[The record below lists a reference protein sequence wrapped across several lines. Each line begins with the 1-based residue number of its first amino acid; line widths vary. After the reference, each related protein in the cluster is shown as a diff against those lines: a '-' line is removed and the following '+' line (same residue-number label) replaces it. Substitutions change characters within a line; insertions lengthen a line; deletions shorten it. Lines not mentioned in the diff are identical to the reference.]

1 MRRLNTIAGHLAP
14 EQSGDPSNKQSL
26 SVVDNR
32 TGSSYIIPIKHNS
45 IKATDLSRIK
55 LGPSGSTDAV
65 SEDKGVKAFDPGFMN
80 TACCVSRV
88 SFIDGSRG
96 ILRYRGY
103 PIEQLATE
111 GGSFEETV
119 FLLLYGDLPT
129 RAQLSDFSAK
139 LRRSLSVPEGVK
151 DIIRSFSRDVHPM
164 AMLMTAMVAV
174 GGYRQETNPVFQGQD
189 VYKDGATRNWEALRA
204 IGATAAAAAFVLR
217 HRQGLPFVEP
227 ARDVPFIEAFLM
239 MLDGAQTRPHS
250 AFVRALEVL
259 FITHAE
265 HELNCS
271 TAAAR
276 HLASS
281 NADIYTSFAGA
292 VGALY
297 GPRHGGANE
306 AVVNMLQRIRTVDQV
321 PKFMGRVKARDERLM
336 GFGHRIYKSYD
347 PRVRIVRQVAEE
359 VFQITGADELI
370 EVAKA
375 LEHTA
380 VNDEFFIKRK
390 LYPNVDFYSGLIY
403 KALGFP
409 SDYFTV
415 LFAVPRAAGWAAH
428 WMEFQVDPDNR
439 ISRPLQVYRGK
450 GMRTVVPIEERP
462 QAVPAQALTVRVP
475 IE

>member
-1 MRRLNTIAGHLAP
+1 M
-14 EQSGDPSNKQSL
+14 
-26 SVVDNR
+26 
-32 TGSSYIIPIKHNS
+32 
-45 IKATDLSRIK
+45 
-55 LGPSGSTDAV
+55 
-65 SEDKGVKAFDPGFMN
+65 
-80 TACCVSRV
+80 
-88 SFIDGSRG
+88 
-96 ILRYRGY
+96 RYRGY
-103 PIEQLATE
+103 PIEQLAAD
-111 GGSFEETV
+111 GGTFEETA

-129 RAQLSDFSAK
+129 TAQLSDFSAK
-139 LRRSLSVPEGVK
+139 LRRSLSIPEGVK
-151 DIIRSFSRDVHPM
+151 DLIRTFSRDTHPM
-164 AMLMTAMVAV
+164 VMLMAAVVAV
-174 GGYRQETNPVFQGQD
+174 GGYRKEANPVYHGQD
-189 VYKDGATRNWEALRA
+189 VYKDSATRNWEALRA
-204 IGATAAAAAFVLR
+204 IGATATAAACILR
-217 HRQGLPFVEP
+217 HRQGLPFVEAHP
-227 ARDVPFIEAFLM
+227 TAPFIENFLM
-239 MLDGAQTRPHS
+239 MLDGTEVRPHP

-306 AVVNMLQRIRTVDQV
+306 AVVNMLDRIRSVDQV

-336 GFGHRIYKSYD
+336 GFGHRIYKNYD
-347 PRVRIVRQVAEE
+347 PRVRIVREVAEE
-359 VFQITGADELI
+359 VFLTTGHDALI

-375 LEHTA
+375 LEQTA

-390 LYPNVDFYSGLIY
+390 LYPNVDFYSGIIY

-439 ISRPLQVYRGK
+439 ISRPLQVYRGN
-450 GMRTVVPIEERP
+450 GLRRVTPIEERE
-462 QAVPAQALTVRVP
+462 QVVPAQALTVRTSVD
-475 IE
+475 EVRRVASASLTDHQ